1 MHRSIIKGDSKILL
15 DAGVCTRSFYVGDVT
30 PEDVKAKY
38 KSGVLTIVL
47 PKKEQKKL
55 NSTSILLSS
64 NFIKERLVA
73 VFSGSEPFCVYSAK
87 AYLPIN
93 KISPLVLS
101 RIAK

>member
-1 MHRSIIKGDSKILL
+1 MHRSIIKGDSKILI

-55 NSTSILLSS
+55 DSTS
-64 NFIKERLVA
+64 
-73 VFSGSEPFCVYSAK
+73 
-87 AYLPIN
+87 
-93 KISPLVLS
+93 KIV
-101 RIAK
+101 IE